1 MESFLQTEGD
11 NCEVKMCKV
20 SVIVPVY
27 NAENFLQNTLNNIQ
41 RQSLKDIE
49 IICVD
54 DGSEDSSADI
64 IKKFQRQDIRIRY
77 EYQKNQGAGVA
88 RNKGISLAQGEYVAF
103 MDADDGYPNIYSLE
117 KLYLAAR
124 KNQALICGGSAKGI
138 NQSGY
143 NKRVF
148 EKEGFVWFSDYQF
161 DFLFQRFIFKRSFL
175 EDKNIA
181 FPDLKIYEDPIFL
194 SKALVEAEKFF
205 AIMEEVYL
213 YTGSHQISTINLEKT
228 KDYLRGITQSLH
240 LSSIHQLAGLHRETV
255 ERLEKEDSCRRG

>member
-175 EDKNIA
+175 E
-181 FPDLKIYEDPIFL
+181 L
-194 SKALVEAEKFF
+194 
-205 AIMEEVYL
+205 
-213 YTGSHQISTINLEKT
+213 
-228 KDYLRGITQSLH
+228 
-240 LSSIHQLAGLHRETV
+240 
-255 ERLEKEDSCRRG
+255 

>member
-88 RNKGISLAQGEYVAF
+88 RNKGISLAQGEYVAR
-103 MDADDGYPNIYSLE
+103 SL
-117 KLYLAAR
+117 
-124 KNQALICGGSAKGI
+124 
-138 NQSGY
+138 
-143 NKRVF
+143 
-148 EKEGFVWFSDYQF
+148 
-161 DFLFQRFIFKRSFL
+161 
-175 EDKNIA
+175 
-181 FPDLKIYEDPIFL
+181 
-194 SKALVEAEKFF
+194 
-205 AIMEEVYL
+205 
-213 YTGSHQISTINLEKT
+213 
-228 KDYLRGITQSLH
+228 KDYLSRHTEMNSRCTRNGHCEFLTTESGSKFRESASVFLHEQIQVRSIT
-240 LSSIHQLAGLHRETV
+240 
-255 ERLEKEDSCRRG
+255 LE

>member
-103 MDADDGYPNIYSLE
+103 MDAD
-117 KLYLAAR
+117 
-124 KNQALICGGSAKGI
+124 
-138 NQSGY
+138 
-143 NKRVF
+143 
-148 EKEGFVWFSDYQF
+148 
-161 DFLFQRFIFKRSFL
+161 
-175 EDKNIA
+175 
-181 FPDLKIYEDPIFL
+181 
-194 SKALVEAEKFF
+194 
-205 AIMEEVYL
+205 
-213 YTGSHQISTINLEKT
+213 
-228 KDYLRGITQSLH
+228 
-240 LSSIHQLAGLHRETV
+240 AG
-255 ERLEKEDSCRRG
+255 